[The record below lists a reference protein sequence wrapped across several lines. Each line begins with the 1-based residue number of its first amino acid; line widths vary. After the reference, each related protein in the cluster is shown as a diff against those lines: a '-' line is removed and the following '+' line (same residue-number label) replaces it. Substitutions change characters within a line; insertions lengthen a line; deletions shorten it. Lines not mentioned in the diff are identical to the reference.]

1 MSIFKRTK
9 LTNYTLTPENYLSEV
24 TIDLSSHPA
33 IKQQMDLLDFNQN
46 DLAILKQLQ
55 PQMEPYIPHM
65 VDCFY
70 DAIRLNMDLIRIIEH
85 TSKIEKLKVTL
96 TKHIRDMFNCQID
109 QAYIDERHIIAK
121 VHVRIGLRSKW
132 YIASFQ
138 SLITSFGAHIE
149 SLNLTPSDSI
159 LAINAFT
166 KIINLEQQI
175 VIESYEDEEE
185 RIRERN
191 EVLRNTLINKV
202 NLTAEELN
210 AISEET
216 NAALSEIANQ
226 AEEIAASTLQGLTFA
241 ESTEQKSNEGRK
253 QLTNQS
259 ELMKTVLERV
269 NTLESSMTNLSLSSK
284 KIGEIVGLVT
294 GIADQTN
301 LLALN
306 ASIEA
311 ARAGE
316 HGKGFAVV
324 ADEVRKLA
332 EETKKAV
339 SNVSLLIH
347 ETEAN
352 IEEMTNAV
360 SNVDTQVH
368 ASVHTQEE
376 MEQSFKAI
384 IEAISGI
391 KEQYMNTTDDIN
403 TISNVIHEISQAS
416 QQVANSSDEL
426 VTVSQELNE

>member
-1 MSIFKRTK
+1 
-9 LTNYTLTPENYLSEV
+9 
-24 TIDLSSHPA
+24 
-33 IKQQMDLLDFNQN
+33 
-46 DLAILKQLQ
+46 
-55 PQMEPYIPHM
+55 M

-70 DAIRLNMDLIRIIEH
+70 DAIRINMDLIRIIEH
-85 TSKIEKLKVTL
+85 TSHIEKLKVTL

-109 QAYIDERHIIAK
+109 RAYIDERHVIAK

-138 SLITSFGAHIE
+138 SLITSFGTYIQT
-149 SLNLTPSDSI
+149 LNLSPNDSI
-159 LAINAFT
+159 LAVNAFT

-175 VIESYEDEEE
+175 VIESYENEEE
-185 RIRERN
+185 RIRERH
-191 EVLRNTLINKV
+191 EILRNTLINKV

-216 NAALSEIANQ
+216 NAALTEIANQ
-226 AEEIAASTLQGLTFA
+226 AEEIAASTCQGLAFA
-241 ESTEQKSNEGRK
+241 ENTAHKSNEGRN
-253 QLTNQS
+253 QLSNQS
-259 ELMKTVLERV
+259 ELMKTVLDRV
-269 NTLESSMTNLSLSSK
+269 NSLESSMMNLSTSSK

-332 EETKKAV
+332 EETKHAV
-339 SNVSLLIH
+339 SNVSTLIK
-347 ETEAN
+347 ETESN
-352 IEEMTNAV
+352 IETMTKAV

-368 ASVHTQEE
+368 ESVQTQEE
-376 MEQSFKAI
+376 MEQSFNAI

-391 KEQYMNTTDDIN
+391 KEQYLSTSEDIN
-403 TISNVIHEISQAS
+403 SISNVIHEISQAS

-426 VTVSQELNE
+426 VRVAQELNE